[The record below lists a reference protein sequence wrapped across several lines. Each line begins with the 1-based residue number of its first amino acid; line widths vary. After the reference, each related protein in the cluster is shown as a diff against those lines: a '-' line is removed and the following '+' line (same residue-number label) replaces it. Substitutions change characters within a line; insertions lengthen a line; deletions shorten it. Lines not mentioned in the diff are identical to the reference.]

1 MTFDATRKDGSEYKL
16 EELCTYEVNDG
27 KITTEQFFYS
37 M

>member
-16 EELCTYEVNDG
+16 EELSVYEVNDG
-27 KITTEQFFYS
+27 KIISEQFFYS